1 MHTTSTS
8 GLEATTS
15 QIINGRRNH
24 KLTPHESLTMQNSGM
39 YKSIYI
45 CIHFKQNTDED
56 IFFYNKI
63 IIKYIQHS
71 KLN

>member
-1 MHTTSTS
+1 MHTTATS

-15 QIINGRRNH
+15 QIIMDGVMSQIDAT
-24 KLTPHESLTMQNSGM
+24 LSLTMQNSGM

-45 CIHFKQNTDED
+45 CIGTFQTKYCRRHL
-56 IFFYNKI
+56 YNKI